1 MWSYYNNF
9 KVNRGTGTG
18 VTATI
23 HSFLRDKNGDKQNAT
38 DSVLNCPSTQNKIET
53 WWRELLDRMEEY
65 FKKQL
70 TSLVED
76 GEYDSTD
83 ETDRYN

>member
-1 MWSYYNNF
+1 MSYYNNF

-18 VTATI
+18 VTASI
-23 HSFLRDKNGDKQNAT
+23 HSFLRDKNGDIQNAT

-53 WWRELLDRMEEY
+53 WRRELLVIMKEY
-65 FKKQL
+65 FKQQL

-76 GEYDSTD
+76 GGYDSTD